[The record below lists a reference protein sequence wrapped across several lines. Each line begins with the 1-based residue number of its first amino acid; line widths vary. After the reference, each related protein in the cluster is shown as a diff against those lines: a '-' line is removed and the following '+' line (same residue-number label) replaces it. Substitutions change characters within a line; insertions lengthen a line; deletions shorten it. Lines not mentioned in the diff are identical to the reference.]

1 MVFELETSNSVYS
14 ISRYCTFIISSLLM
28 SSSLLMM
35 MMMHSSF
42 QERELY
48 IVHSCTLVVSLF
60 LIFRDSEDLLF
71 ACCRGATESLVDFA
85 YQLIKDSWVIC
96 ALSFSNVIDNRG
108 ENLKLM

>member
-48 IVHSCTLVVSLF
+48 IVHSCTLVNFLF
-60 LIFRDSEDLLF
+60 DLEMFLTECDDDGEKVLNIARKLQKHFIKIDIF
-71 ACCRGATESLVDFA
+71 
-85 YQLIKDSWVIC
+85 
-96 ALSFSNVIDNRG
+96 NV
-108 ENLKLM
+108 MC